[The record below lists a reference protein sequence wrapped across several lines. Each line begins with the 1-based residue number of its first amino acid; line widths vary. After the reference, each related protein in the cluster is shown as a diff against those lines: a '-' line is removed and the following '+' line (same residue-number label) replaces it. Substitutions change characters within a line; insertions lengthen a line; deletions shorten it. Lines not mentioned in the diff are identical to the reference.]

1 MSRGQSK
8 PWSGLGISTTCRLG
22 KGLGRLGFGAIFAE
36 VSLTVA
42 VLAGRGRGGALDTTG
57 AEVGMF
63 WKGAERLVEGETLPL
78 PLFFL
83 LVTVVKRAS
92 STAG

>member
-1 MSRGQSK
+1 
-8 PWSGLGISTTCRLG
+8 LG

-57 AEVGMF
+57 AEVGTF
-63 WKGAERLVEGETLPL
+63 WKGTERLVEGETLPL
-78 PLFFL
+78 FL
-83 LVTVVKRAS
+83 KEHP
-92 STAG
+92 STFAFPSQDRPPAEPPEPP